1 MGNTEALD
9 FASLPPIFII
19 TAGLPAEDLHQAEDA
34 VYEHAG
40 QLSYQP
46 KEARI
51 FLGRVSQK
59 RRAAF
64 ELRSRGVWTEEST
77 IAREPVRK
85 RRRLNH
91 IEETRSISGSETES
105 EYEDGSSSLTFSP
118 GSLSSLEDHV
128 IVLKLDWLHK
138 SINAGHFLPFQPYQV
153 YCGRIVDKPEVES
166 IVTTSQTQT
175 ITLIKATPDT
185 PGAHIQSSSHTW
197 NEHGSSITSILD
209 SNLPTMKFSP
219 RRFRDQHSA
228 RGTTSST
235 TLTALH
241 VPSHPR
247 LHRTTTSEHDFV
259 AEKLPPQPSW
269 LTARP
274 PLPTFS
280 CLRSTYANPPNTP
293 FLKHL
298 YKIKEARIL
307 TLDEIGV
314 RAYSTAI
321 ASLSAY
327 PHPITNPAE
336 IIRLPG
342 CSEKIATLWWEWYN
356 SSPSNPD
363 QRTLSITTALDLDED
378 LTHLRLFY
386 NIWGVGAE
394 TARKFYFQH
403 GWKDLDDLVEYGWH
417 TTLNRVQQIGV
428 KYHAEFQ
435 QTIPRLEVEN
445 IANTILHHARLVAQI
460 PKSHWSNAT
469 NNHTGNWTKPDDGHG
484 DSTWDPDD
492 ITIIIVGGYRR
503 GKPESGDVDV
513 ILTHRNPEITQD
525 LIIPLVRSLESSNHI
540 THTLTLHTTT
550 SDRNQETLPLKPS
563 HNQTRSG
570 FDTLDKALCVW
581 QDPVFHPSPSSSPT
595 TSANEKKKNP
605 NIHRRVDIIISPY
618 HTIGAAVLG
627 WSGAT
632 TFERDIRVWCQR
644 EKGWKFDS
652 SGVRDR
658 RTGAVLDLESPSETK
673 PKAEEKTAVRK
684 QEKEEEGDV
693 DDGDGW
699 QDRERR
705 LMQNLGIGWRPA
717 CERWTG

>member
-327 PHPITNPAE
+327 PHPYQAAGVITLLGRAFSRDQPQK
-336 IIRLPG
+336 IYIQDRMRLTIDDIVQAYRKEEG
-342 CSEKIATLWWEWYN
+342 CFYLCGPTWPVPDVTNVLEEAIDREWKQ
-356 SSPSNPD
+356 S
-363 QRTLSITTALDLDED
+363 
-378 LTHLRLFY
+378 
-386 NIWGVGAE
+386 GVKVKKGE
-394 TARKFYFQH
+394 TAKEIMKL
-403 GWKDLDDLVEYGWH
+403 KDEGRYV
-417 TTLNRVQQIGV
+417 
-428 KYHAEFQ
+428 
-435 QTIPRLEVEN
+435 LEV
-445 IANTILHHARLVAQI
+445 
-460 PKSHWSNAT
+460 
-469 NNHTGNWTKPDDGHG
+469 
-484 DSTWDPDD
+484 
-492 ITIIIVGGYRR
+492 Y
-503 GKPESGDVDV
+503 
-513 ILTHRNPEITQD
+513 
-525 LIIPLVRSLESSNHI
+525 
-540 THTLTLHTTT
+540 
-550 SDRNQETLPLKPS
+550 
-563 HNQTRSG
+563 
-570 FDTLDKALCVW
+570 
-581 QDPVFHPSPSSSPT
+581 
-595 TSANEKKKNP
+595 
-605 NIHRRVDIIISPY
+605 
-618 HTIGAAVLG
+618 
-627 WSGAT
+627 
-632 TFERDIRVWCQR
+632 
-644 EKGWKFDS
+644 
-652 SGVRDR
+652 
-658 RTGAVLDLESPSETK
+658 
-673 PKAEEKTAVRK
+673 
-684 QEKEEEGDV
+684 
-693 DDGDGW
+693 
-699 QDRERR
+699 
-705 LMQNLGIGWRPA
+705 
-717 CERWTG
+717 